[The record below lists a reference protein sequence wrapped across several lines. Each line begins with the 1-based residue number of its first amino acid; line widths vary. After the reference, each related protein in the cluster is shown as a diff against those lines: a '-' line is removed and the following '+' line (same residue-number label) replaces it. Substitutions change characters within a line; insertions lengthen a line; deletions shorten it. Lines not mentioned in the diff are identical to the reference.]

1 MISTR
6 PARPRL
12 MLLLGL
18 PLLLSLTACASGSG
32 APRDPV
38 KCQHPT
44 VDVTTD
50 GGLWKGLLDYHET
63 VELCNSLNGV
73 NE

>member
-6 PARPRL
+6 PSRPRL
-12 MLLLGL
+12 MLLLGV
-18 PLLLSLTACASGSG
+18 PLLLSLTACASPSV
-32 APRDPV
+32 APEPV
-38 KCQHPT
+38 KCQHPV

-50 GGLWKGLLDYHET
+50 GGLWKGLLDYHTAIET
-63 VELCNSLNGV
+63 CNSLNGV